1 MAADLQQLVQSL
13 KSKHEEL
20 ARRYRETSA
29 RCDEALR
36 QVSDLEYTVKQQ
48 QSEIER
54 LTQQVEFL
62 TVVNTVMPD
71 RDDVE
76 KSRAIL
82 SGLVR
87 EIDKCIKDIS
97 E

>member
-1 MAADLQQLVQSL
+1 MAADLQQLVLSIRD
-13 KSKHEEL
+13 KHRVL
-20 ARRYRETSA
+20 AQRYDVAVEQL
-29 RCDEALR
+29 EASNKR
-36 QVSDLEYTVKQQ
+36 IVDLEYTVKQQ
-48 QSEIER
+48 QQEIER

-62 TVVNTVMPD
+62 TVVSTTMPD
-71 RDDVE
+71 RDDIE

-87 EIDKCIKDIS
+87 EIDKCIADLT